1 MPEEIYVPN
10 DQLIYSTNELQQ
22 LGLTPYKIR
31 KLARG
36 ETLFR
41 LNKSYY
47 ENKNYEGEES
57 DFYYVRAYAA
67 NGVVCLLSAA
77 VYYGLSTYIPSAVD
91 VAVPRHENLSRS
103 PEWPSLNI
111 HYYTDERFRL
121 GITEVKEGKNTFRI
135 YDMEKTVADIVFYKE
150 RVGVEETKEILT
162 NYLSRQDR
170 NLNKLMMY
178 ADKTKCGKIM
188 RQYLEVL
195 V

>member
-1 MPEEIYVPN
+1 MPKEIYVPH
-10 DQLIYSTNELQQ
+10 DQLIYSTNELQK

-31 KLARG
+31 KLAQFG
-36 ETLFR
+36 PLLR

-57 DFYYVRAYAA
+57 DFYYVRAYAR

-91 VAVPRHENLSRS
+91 VAVPRNENVSRS
-103 PEWPSLNI
+103 PEWPALNI

-121 GITEVKEGKNTFRI
+121 GITQVKEGKNTFRI
-135 YDMEKTVADIVFYKE
+135 YDIEKTVADIVFYKE

-162 NYLSRQDR
+162 NYLNRLDR
-170 NLNKLMMY
+170 NLNKLLTY
-178 ADKTKCGKIM
+178 ADRTKCGRIM